1 MLIYI
6 ILKINFK
13 TNLGIFIF
21 LLFEHICL
29 MINLNQI
36 RKLLYFLNLWFLFNI
51 NQVYSIIFSK
61 IFNLHLY
68 KINKDTFKFLLFKLY
83 HLIINFDSM
92 KNSQY
97 ILILRSIKYSRNNSQ
112 IHIIYLSF
120 IYYSLNYNLALIV
133 FLIVQIWNHIP
144 FLDRFLYFFLFIH
157 YCYHHDILLSSSY
170 HLHLKWTKS
179 EIFIMIIKIN
189 QIYIDYLFSESFI
202 NSNFQLTYNNIL
214 ECSHIFI
221 SNQLY

>member
-1 MLIYI
+1 
-6 ILKINFK
+6 
-13 TNLGIFIF
+13 LGIFIF

-29 MINLNQI
+29 MINLNQY
-36 RKLLYFLNLWFLFNI
+36 RKLVYFLNLWFLINI

-61 IFNLHLY
+61 ILNLHLY

-92 KNSQY
+92 KNSKCF
-97 ILILRSIKYSRNNSQ
+97 LILHSIKYSRNNSQ
-112 IHIIYLSF
+112 IHIISHSF
-120 IYYSLNYNLALIV
+120 IYYSLNHNLALIV

-144 FLDRFLYFFLFIH
+144 FLDRFLYFFLF
-157 YCYHHDILLSSSY
+157 LL
-170 HLHLKWTKS
+170 
-179 EIFIMIIKIN
+179 IN
-189 QIYIDYLFSESFI
+189 QIYLNYFSMSFI